1 MSNNA
6 HVNDDEIEIHQ
17 LPEVMAL
24 QSGMMVAVDSQPTG
38 TKSFNLTTAL
48 EGKASASDL
57 TDLATAVAGKAEA
70 SDVNTALEGKVDM
83 PETTPAAGQ
92 VLTFDG
98 SDNTWANPPE
108 GVYVINYTEVT
119 DIRDVDVDRATTQPT
134 FLKID
139 TAEPLTISV
148 PTGSS
153 TSYTVYLRP
162 GTLMSLD
169 EVGVVTT
176 SGSYTGPKFLMFG
189 STYGKEVG
197 GGVIQNA
204 DFKITCAISLSA
216 FGGVSKSLT
225 VGGNLD
231 AGGQLFNGSQPFS
244 ITTTFFGGKG
254 PGNPATNQAQNAL
267 GITFQSHGNMRQQLL
282 MPAEIQDHNFAN
294 DSTPEQVQFMG
305 WGVTSNRAG
314 YRTINEVPA
323 STSAESGKVLMVD
336 SAGSPEWE
344 NLITA
349 KSNIT
354 SENISEQ
361 TPTINITRMNIGDPT
376 NLIDEQVVTMIDT
389 YVKDSSGTLTDIN
402 GFLIPRIP
410 SGSSSIKRYLQYYWE
425 NNKGHMDWKPVN
437 EVPAST
443 SSNAGQVLTVNN
455 SGTPAWQAL
464 QPGDTNLL
472 VDVARPLDSTKAITA
487 TKTYTEI
494 KQAVDSGKHVILR
507 VQEGATP
514 GYLDAWTEYYT
525 IQSYAD
531 DSGTIRFLEDSIFPS
546 VSSSDNRYNTVETRN
561 NFRMLAIF
569 SDNTW
574 KSYSINPSSG
584 IRTDA
589 PKTVSTSPVD
599 VKNNMITP
607 ISTSQSTLTVNCIYD
622 MEDAPNFVVEIT
634 PTNNLTLTVT
644 ASDIWRTATT
654 TLKHSVAAGNTLEA
668 GKTYQVTAVGNCW
681 TLAEF
686 EA

>member
-1 MSNNA
+1 MANVN
-6 HVNDDEIEIHQ
+6 NDDEIEIHN
-17 LPEVMAL
+17 LPEVGTL
-24 QSGMMVAVDSQPTG
+24 QAGMMVAVDSQPTG
-38 TKSFNLTTAL
+38 TKCFNLSTAL
-48 EGKASASDL
+48 EGKASVADVTEL
-57 TDLATAVAGKAEA
+57 ETAVAGKADT
-70 SDVNTALEGKVDM
+70 SDVNTALEGKVDV
-83 PETTPAAGQ
+83 PETTPEAGQ

-98 SDNTWANPPE
+98 SVNTWANPPE

-148 PTGSS
+148 PTGSGS
-153 TSYTVYLRP
+153 SYTVYLRP

-197 GGVIQNA
+197 GGVMQNA
-204 DFKITCAISLSA
+204 DFKITCAISLSS

-231 AGGQLFNGSQPFS
+231 AGGQLFNGGQPFP

-254 PGNPATNQAQNAL
+254 PGNPATNQSQNAL

-314 YRTINEVPA
+314 YRTI
-323 STSAESGKVLMVD
+323 
-336 SAGSPEWE
+336 
-344 NLITA
+344 
-349 KSNIT
+349 
-354 SENISEQ
+354 
-361 TPTINITRMNIGDPT
+361 
-376 NLIDEQVVTMIDT
+376 
-389 YVKDSSGTLTDIN
+389 
-402 GFLIPRIP
+402 
-410 SGSSSIKRYLQYYWE
+410 
-425 NNKGHMDWKPVN
+425 N

-531 DSGTIRFLEDSIFPS
+531 ENGTICFFEDAIFPS

-561 NFRMLAIF
+561 NFRVLAIF

-574 KSYSINPSSG
+574 KSYAINPSSG

-589 PKTVSTSPVD
+589 PKTVSTNTVD

-634 PTNNLTLTVT
+634 PTNNLVLTVT
-644 ASDIWRTATT
+644 ASDRWKTETT
-654 TLKHSVAAGNTLEA
+654 TLKPSVAAGNALTA

-686 EA
+686 SAS